1 MVLYAL
7 FDKKSGV
14 LEYFIGSCD
23 EDAMRIGSVM
33 MMSSRPIYEFADDF
47 SIVRIHTLSSTRD
60 VLSPVGE
67 EIVVDCAELKRQLL
81 ERRKEQEKDED

>member
-7 FDKKSGV
+7 LDKKSGV
-14 LEYFIGSCD
+14 LDYFIGSCD

-47 SIVRIHTLSSTRD
+47 SIVRIQTLVSTRD
-60 VLSPVGE
+60 TLGPVGE
-67 EIVVDCAELKRQLL
+67 EVVVDCSELKRQLI
-81 ERRKEQEKDED
+81 ERRKEQENAEG